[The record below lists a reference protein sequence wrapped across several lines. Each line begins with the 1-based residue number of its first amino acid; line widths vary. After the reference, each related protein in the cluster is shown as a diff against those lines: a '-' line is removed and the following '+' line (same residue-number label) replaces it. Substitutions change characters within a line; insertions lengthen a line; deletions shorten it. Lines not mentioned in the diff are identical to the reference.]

1 DMTPKYDTL
10 EIAIKRS
17 AYYGGPVILG
27 SATPSVVSYYRSEKG
42 LYRRLVLNERYNK
55 TPLPG
60 VNVADMRLELK
71 EGNKSVI
78 SRALYKDMDETLK
91 AGMKVILFL
100 NRRGYSTFISCREC
114 GHVMQCRECGISLT
128 YHKEKDRIKCH
139 YCGYE
144 EAVPSVCPS
153 CGSRYIRYFGTGTEK
168 VEEEVKSLFPG
179 HKTARLDTDTARKK
193 GSMEK
198 ILDDFSK
205 GDTDILTGTQIVAK
219 GLDYPNVALVG
230 IISADVSLNIPDFR
244 SAEKAFQLMI
254 QASGRAGRGTEAGK
268 VIIQTYTPE
277 NYAVCAAAAQDYRKF
292 YDTEIKLREY
302 MGYPPFCDLILLV
315 FDSKIRGEAEKG
327 ALYWKAGFIALTGKC
342 HEENILPIQQIP
354 SNISKEGWKCNMLIK
369 CPLGNRKI
377 YMGALEEIKN
387 RLKNDKNKKYNVAVD
402 VNPYSLWRS

>member
-1 DMTPKYDTL
+1 
-10 EIAIKRS
+10 
-17 AYYGGPVILG
+17 
-27 SATPSVVSYYRSEKG
+27 
-42 LYRRLVLNERYNK
+42 
-55 TPLPG
+55 
-60 VNVADMRLELK
+60 
-71 EGNKSVI
+71 
-78 SRALYKDMDETLK
+78 
-91 AGMKVILFL
+91 
-100 NRRGYSTFISCREC
+100 
-114 GHVMQCRECGISLT
+114 
-128 YHKEKDRIKCH
+128 
-139 YCGYE
+139 
-144 EAVPSVCPS
+144 
-153 CGSRYIRYFGTGTEK
+153 
-168 VEEEVKSLFPG
+168 
-179 HKTARLDTDTARKK
+179 
-193 GSMEK
+193 
-198 ILDDFSK
+198 
-205 GDTDILTGTQIVAK
+205 
-219 GLDYPNVALVG
+219 
-230 IISADVSLNIPDFR
+230 
-244 SAEKAFQLMI
+244 MI

-342 HEENILPIQQIP
+342 HEENILSIQQIP